1 MSEVVEELRE
11 VTVAP
16 EDIERLL
23 KKMRSELDPTGPT
36 QPEFKPNVILSNFI
50 ITLCS
55 PLAAVRDRLEK
66 LSQELA
72 LLVPSRFFIVS
83 LAENDIQKLDTSVRV
98 KEIKSSSGHE
108 FYSEEIFISA
118 SKSTLPLVS
127 SLLRG
132 LCISDVSIIS
142 YVMGE
147 PSGEGDSAIDDLLQQ
162 LRNIC
167 DLFLYDSL
175 DFQDYHK
182 SVNSLFS
189 LRRIVRPHNEIESRK
204 LAPTSVRL
212 RDLNWYRHERL
223 RSLLAGLYDAS
234 DVTTKSIRE
243 VEVLLN
249 QSKPNP
255 TALILAGWLE
265 EILGKK
271 DLVKIVTGST
281 SSDKMDTFIKVVVKG
296 KGFELSVSQD
306 GDQFEV
312 SSGDSIRKLSS
323 KPLSSAQLI
332 SLPVQSSGLDDFF
345 TKSLERSLSNSP
357 TWA

>member
-1 MSEVVEELRE
+1 MSEVVEEQSE
-11 VTVAP
+11 ISVPP
-16 EDIERLL
+16 EDIERAL
-23 KKMRSELDPTGPT
+23 KKMRVEIDQSVTT
-36 QPEFKPNVILSNFI
+36 QPEFKPSVILSNFI
-50 ITLCS
+50 ITLCA
-55 PLAAVRDRLEK
+55 PLAKERDSLEK
-66 LSQELA
+66 LLKELA

-83 LAENDIQKLDTSVRV
+83 IAEDDIDKLDTSVRV
-98 KEIKSSSGHE
+98 KEIKSSSGQE
-108 FYSEEIFISA
+108 FYSEEIFIST
-118 SKSTLPLVS
+118 SRSTLPLVA

-147 PSGEGDSAIDDLLQQ
+147 PTEDGESSIDDLLQE
-162 LRNIC
+162 LRQIC
-167 DLFLYDSL
+167 DLFLYDSK
-175 DFQDYHK
+175 DFQDYQS
-182 SVNSLFS
+182 SVTSLFS

-234 DVTTKSIRE
+234 DITTEAISE

-249 QSKPNP
+249 QSRPSP

-271 DLVKIVTGST
+271 DLVKIISNST
-281 SSDKMDTFIKVVVKG
+281 LPAHTDSYVKIVVRG

-306 GDQFEV
+306 GEQFEV
-312 SSGDSIRKLSS
+312 ASGGSVRKLHSKSS
-323 KPLSSAQLI
+323 SSAQLI
-332 SLPVQSSGLDDFF
+332 SLPVQSSGLDDYF
-345 TKSLERSLSNSP
+345 TKSLERSLSNLQS
-357 TWA
+357 WA